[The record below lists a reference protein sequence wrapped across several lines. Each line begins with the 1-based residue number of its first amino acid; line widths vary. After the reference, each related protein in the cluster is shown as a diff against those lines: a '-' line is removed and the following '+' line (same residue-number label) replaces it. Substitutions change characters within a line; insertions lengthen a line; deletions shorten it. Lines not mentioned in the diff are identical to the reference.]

1 MSMVHHPFQNF
12 PLPSGRKAQLPVLA
26 RERQREMERRFA
38 PFAFEHD
45 VPPRGTNFRAS
56 PTRLLNTC
64 MTRSASA
71 FTARV
76 ATASLIEVWLD
87 ETERRVWFLF
97 ESNRHGDS
105 SGH

>member
-1 MSMVHHPFQNF
+1 MMHHPYQNF
-12 PLPSGRKAQLPVLA
+12 PLPSGCKAQL
-26 RERQREMERRFA
+26 RFA
-38 PFAFEHD
+38 PFAFEHN
-45 VPPRGTNFRAS
+45 VPLARTNFRAL
-56 PTRLLNTC
+56 PTKLLNTC

-105 SGH
+105 RGH

>member
-1 MSMVHHPFQNF
+1 
-12 PLPSGRKAQLPVLA
+12 
-26 RERQREMERRFA
+26 
-38 PFAFEHD
+38 
-45 VPPRGTNFRAS
+45 
-56 PTRLLNTC
+56 